1 MVGAFLRFGEYI
13 GTIRVLPMLQG
24 VAPCDK
30 LVERHGT
37 PCELME
43 HSWEVGR
50 LVVDPRY
57 RGGPE
62 FLRHCLFI
70 TIVDMLQHS
79 ELDNLFASC
88 TPVLARLYR
97 RFGFRVLVKDAC
109 QDDDGS
115 YSLIHGRMPDVLRAL
130 AGNDAERELAE
141 EILLERESVVVL
153 Q

>member
-1 MVGAFLRFGEYI
+1 
-13 GTIRVLPMLQG
+13 MLQG